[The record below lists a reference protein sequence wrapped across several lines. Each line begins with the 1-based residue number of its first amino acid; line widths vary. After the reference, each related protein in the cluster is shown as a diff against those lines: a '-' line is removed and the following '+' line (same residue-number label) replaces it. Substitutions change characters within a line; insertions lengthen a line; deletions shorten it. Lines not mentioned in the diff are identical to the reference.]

1 MNYKKFYYSYKRNGS
16 IGVLNTF
23 FGKIGIKFRFKT
35 LIERRIIWITNYIKH
50 FTKNKVSTGLY
61 KGMKIHDS
69 SFWSQKD
76 LSARLLGLYEYEV
89 QKMILKIQSVSKL
102 KKKYLINIG
111 GGDGYHS
118 IGLLKSKIFEKSI
131 IFELDKYGRDIID
144 FNLKINKQKHK
155 ATIYGEAKNDFLT
168 QDLKSIKLKDCFF
181 LIDIEGGEY
190 SLLNEENLKKL
201 SNSIL
206 LIEIH
211 NTQKKIFKKFINRIK
226 KNYKFGTFYTE
237 SRDLSKID
245 FMSHLEDNDRWLA
258 VSEHRPGMMSWIYC
272 IPKENKFNL

>member
-118 IGLLKSKIFEKSI
+118 VGLLKSKIFEKSI

-181 LIDIEGGEY
+181 LMDIEGGEY

>member
-1 MNYKKFYYSYKRNGS
+1 MNYKKFYYSYKRDGS

-35 LIERRIIWITNYIKH
+35 LIEKRIIWIANYIKH
-50 FTKNKVSTGLY
+50 FTKNKVNTGLY

-155 ATIYGEAKNDFLT
+155 ATIYGEAKDNFLT

-226 KNYKFGTFYTE
+226 KIYKFETFHTE
-237 SRDLSKID
+237 GRDLSKID
-245 FMSHLEDNDRWLA
+245 FMGHLEDNDRWLA
-258 VSEHRPGMMSWIYC
+258 VSEHRPNMMSWIYC
-272 IPKENKFNL
+272 IPKENKFDL